1 MTIPDHDDGYH
12 VNFAEALGYG
22 FSVLANWISYIVA
35 IAVINAIFFVI
46 ITWVLLRGTFSS
58 FVIAGILGFV
68 GFLLN
73 AALLMAVLYKYQ
85 SDINMKVSES
95 LVNEGLKDFRLPT
108 ERRTNRQQPIP
119 ELAIASIVEEAE
131 KKKPKTP
138 KKKKGKKG
146 TKTNP
151 VTPETQEEFE
161 AVPSG
166 KYYINPSDKEIYK
179 KD

>member
-1 MTIPDHDDGYH
+1 MKRFIKTICVLTILAG
-12 VNFAEALGYG
+12 LS
-22 FSVLANWISYIVA
+22 FSANS
-35 IAVINAIFFVI
+35 
-46 ITWVLLRGTFSS
+46 R
-58 FVIAGILGFV
+58 IL
-68 GFLLN
+68 
-73 AALLMAVLYKYQ
+73 K
-85 SDINMKVSES
+85 SDINMKISES
-95 LVNEGLKDFRLPT
+95 LANEGLKDFRRPT
-108 ERRTNRQQPIP
+108 KSRTNRHQPIP

-151 VTPETQEEFE
+151 ETPETEEEFE

-166 KYYINPSDKEIYK
+166 KYYINPSDNEIYK

>member
-1 MTIPDHDDGYH
+1 
-12 VNFAEALGYG
+12 
-22 FSVLANWISYIVA
+22 
-35 IAVINAIFFVI
+35 
-46 ITWVLLRGTFSS
+46 
-58 FVIAGILGFV
+58 
-68 GFLLN
+68 
-73 AALLMAVLYKYQ
+73 
-85 SDINMKVSES
+85 MKVSES

-108 ERRTNRQQPIP
+108 ERRTKHQQSIP
-119 ELAIASIVEEAE
+119 ELAIATIVEEAE

-161 AVPSG
+161 AVPNG

>member
-1 MTIPDHDDGYH
+1 
-12 VNFAEALGYG
+12 
-22 FSVLANWISYIVA
+22 
-35 IAVINAIFFVI
+35 
-46 ITWVLLRGTFSS
+46 
-58 FVIAGILGFV
+58 
-68 GFLLN
+68 
-73 AALLMAVLYKYQ
+73 
-85 SDINMKVSES
+85 MKISES
-95 LVNEGLKDFRLPT
+95 LANEGLKDFRLPT
-108 ERRTNRQQPIP
+108 KRRTNRQQPIP

-151 VTPETQEEFE
+151 ETPEPEEEFE